1 MRVVHITPY
10 FAPAFRYGGP
20 PRSVLGL
27 CQGLQAAGVE
37 VEVITTT
44 ADGPVDLPA
53 SRADGDVFGGVP
65 VRYLPAAFPRRW
77 FGARFA
83 DTLNRAFAHADLCH
97 IHGLW
102 NVPEWRAAALARA
115 QGLPYVLS
123 PRGMLQA
130 GSRSH
135 HRFRKQIAYRLLEQK
150 NVAAADRLHAT
161 SPDEARALAAI
172 VGDARVVMIPNGVDV
187 DRVNDRGP
195 SVRARLG
202 IDPADPVVVFLGR
215 LHPIKRI
222 DLLAAA
228 MARVRER
235 FANAHLV
242 LAGPDEGGHLATL
255 QDALSPLGRH
265 VHVLGAVDDRD
276 KWTLLAEST
285 MLVLCSDSESFGLAA
300 AEALAAGLPI
310 VATRTVPWEALARES
325 CGFWVEQRAD
335 AIAGAMATL
344 IADPVATRAM
354 GERAARLAQTRYSW
368 RAVGQSM
375 AACYADALATRR
387 AVA

>member
-1 MRVVHITPY
+1 MRVVHVTPF

-20 PRSVLGL
+20 PRTVLGL

-53 SRADGDVFGGVP
+53 SRADGDMFDGVP
-65 VRYLPAAFPRRW
+65 VRYLPAAFPRRF

-83 DTLNRAFAHADLCH
+83 DALNRAFARADLCH

-135 HRFRKQIAYRLLEQK
+135 HRVRKQIAYRLLEQK
-150 NVAAADRLHAT
+150 NVAAAQRLHAT
-161 SPDEARALAAI
+161 SSDEARELAAI

-187 DRVNDRGP
+187 DRARDRGP

-202 IDPADPVVVFLGR
+202 IEPADPLVVFLGR

-228 MARVRER
+228 MVRVRER

-255 QDALSPLGRH
+255 QPVLSPLGRH
-265 VHVLGAVDDRD
+265 VHVLGAVDDLD

-285 MLVLCSDSESFGLAA
+285 LLALCSDSESFGLAA
-300 AEALAAGLPI
+300 AEALAAGLPV
-310 VATRTVPWEALARES
+310 VATRTVPWEALVRES

-335 AIAGAMATL
+335 AIADAVAML
-344 IADPVATRAM
+344 IADPVRTRAM
-354 GERAARLAQTRYSW
+354 GERAARLARARYSW

-375 AACYADALATRR
+375 AACYADVLSTRR

>member
-44 ADGPVDLPA
+44 ADGPVDLPV
-53 SRADGDVFGGVP
+53 SRADGDVVGGVP
-65 VRYLPAAFPRRW
+65 VRYLPAAFPRRF

-83 DTLNRAFAHADLCH
+83 DTLNRAFARADLCH

-102 NVPEWRAAALARA
+102 NVPEWRAAALARTN
-115 QGLPYVLS
+115 GLPYVLS

-150 NVAAADRLHAT
+150 NVAGADRLHAT
-161 SPDEARALAAI
+161 SPDEARELAAMI
-172 VGDARVVMIPNGVDV
+172 DHARVVMIPNGVDV
-187 DRVNDRGP
+187 DRAHERGP

-202 IDPADPVVVFLGR
+202 IAPADPVVTFLGR

-228 MARVRER
+228 MVRVRER
-235 FANAHLV
+235 FADAHLV
-242 LAGPDEGGHLATL
+242 LAGPDEGGHLAAL
-255 QDALSPLGRH
+255 QHDLSPLGRH
-265 VHVLGAVDDRD
+265 VHALGAVDDRD
-276 KWTLLAEST
+276 KWTLLAET
-285 MLVLCSDSESFGLAA
+285 TALALCSDSESFGLAA
-300 AEALAAGLPI
+300 AEALAAGVPV

-335 AIAGAMATL
+335 AIADALSRL
-344 IADPVATRAM
+344 IADPVQARAM
-354 GERAARLAQTRYSW
+354 GERATRLAQSRYSW
-368 RAVGQSM
+368 SAVGHEM
-375 AACYADALATRR
+375 AACYADVLSTRR